1 MAKKQLQNPQ
11 TLGQRLRYAR
21 ERQGYTR
28 EQIVART
35 DIGDRHLAAIEVDKR
50 KPSVD
55 SLFRLVRA
63 LGISADELIYPEKPL
78 EQGEPLHRLMRMLE
92 QCDERDLALVQALV
106 EQMINEPKLE
116 K

>member
-28 EQIVART
+28 DQIVSRT

-63 LGISADELIYPEKPL
+63 LGISGDELIYPEKPL
-78 EQGEPLHRLMRMLE
+78 AQEDHLRHLIYLLE
-92 QCDERDLALVQALV
+92 RCDDRDLSLVQALV
-106 EQMINEPKLE
+106 EQMVNKPKGE